1 MFKIRW
7 KRVLILSAILSIIMI
22 TAIYRINY
30 ISKLSNENFLGKTKG
45 EVEKKLGE
53 PQLKQNEK
61 VGIIYG
67 YLIDKENSE
76 FFVFDE
82 DNKCVAHAQNL
93 SRRYGV
99 AKFDELKKELGEPV
113 GKEANDLI
121 FSDGTIYTLDKEN
134 VRISRTTK
142 EYEEVL
148 DEFEKKGIKGN

>member
-7 KRVLILSAILSIIMI
+7 KRVLILSGILSIIMV

-30 ISKLSNENFLGKTKG
+30 ISRLSSGNYLGKEIG
-45 EVEKKLGE
+45 AIEKELGE

-61 VGIIYG
+61 VGTIYG

-82 DNKCVAHAQNL
+82 TNKCVAHAQNL
-93 SRRYGV
+93 SKRY
-99 AKFDELKKELGEPV
+99 ASDKFDELKKELGNPV
-113 GKEANDLI
+113 SKEGNSLF

-142 EYEEVL
+142 EYDKVL
-148 DEFEKKGIKGN
+148 DEFEKVGITEN